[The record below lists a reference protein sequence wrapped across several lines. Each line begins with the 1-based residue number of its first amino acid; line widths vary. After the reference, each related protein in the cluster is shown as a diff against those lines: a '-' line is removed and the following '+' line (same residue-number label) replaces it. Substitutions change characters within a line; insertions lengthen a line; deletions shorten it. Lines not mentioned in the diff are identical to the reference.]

1 MTMLRAVGIR
11 ATLCVL
17 ALVACALAASS
28 IAQDP
33 RAAEAQKA
41 ARDWLALVDKL
52 DAPGSFAAAGARFRE
67 PITAEQ
73 WAEAMGKGR
82 APLGAVDRRTLVE
95 TAFDKG
101 KGADGAEFEVAL
113 LRFRTSFAKKSDGL
127 ETVTVEHSPDGN
139 WRVIGYLIS

>member
-1 MTMLRAVGIR
+1 MTMLRAAGIR
-11 ATLCVL
+11 ATLCAL
-17 ALVACALAASS
+17 ALVACALAVPSL
-28 IAQDP
+28 AQDP
-33 RAAEAQKA
+33 RGAQAQKA

-73 WAEAMGKGR
+73 WAEAMAKAR

-101 KGADGAEFEVAL
+101 KGPDGAEFEVAL
-113 LRFRTSFAKKSDGL
+113 LRFRTSFAKKNDSF
-127 ETVTVEHSPDGN
+127 ETVTVERSPDGT
-139 WRVIGYLIS
+139 WRVIGYAIS